1 MARWELHST
10 APDTEHDPGGLMALT
25 DSPEQARKWVAQG
38 GAALDTVNG
47 TWTHGGTTHEPR

>member
-1 MARWELHST
+1 MSRWELHSS

-38 GAALDTVNG
+38 GAALDTNNG
-47 TWTHGGTTHEPR
+47 TWAVPQTRGRP